1 MAPEEFKRLLDATD
15 NPKHKLIWRLL
26 AGCGLRSN
34 ELVTLK
40 VKDIDLER
48 RIISLAKSNTKSGKS
63 RRVVIPKS
71 LLADLSAFIKNKEP
85 EDYLFVGQS
94 LKDGKLQ
101 PLTTR
106 AIRKAFSLA
115 CEKASLGNYSPHSLR
130 HYCAEQMVDAEID
143 LNTIRLQLGH
153 SSLGITQIYLS
164 NNLEK
169 RKDRL
174 DSSGF
179 VV

>member
-15 NPKHKLIWRLL
+15 NPKHRLIWRIL

-34 ELVTLK
+34 ELATLK
-40 VKDIDLER
+40 VKDIDLDR
-48 RIISLAKSNTKSGKS
+48 RIISLDRTNTKNGKS
-63 RRVVIPKS
+63 RKVVIPKS
-71 LLADLSAFIKNKEP
+71 LLADLSAFIKGKEP
-85 EDYLFVGQS
+85 EDYLFAGQS

-115 CEKASLGNYSPHSLR
+115 CEKAGLGDYSPHSLR
-130 HYCAEQMVDAEID
+130 HYCAEQMVEAEID

-153 SSLGITQIYLS
+153 SNLGITQIYLY

-169 RKDRL
+169 RKDKL
-174 DSSGF
+174 DSSKF
-179 VV
+179 KV

>member
-1 MAPEEFKRLLDATD
+1 
-15 NPKHKLIWRLL
+15 
-26 AGCGLRSN
+26 
-34 ELVTLK
+34 VTLK
-40 VKDIDLER
+40 VKDIDLDR
-48 RIISLAKSNTKSGKS
+48 RIISLDKTKPKNSKS
-63 RRVVIPKS
+63 RKVIIPKS
-71 LLADLSAFIKNKEP
+71 LLADLSAFINGKGP
-85 EDYLFVGQS
+85 EDYLFEGQS

-106 AIRKAFSLA
+106 AIRKTFNFA
-115 CEKASLGNYSPHSLR
+115 CEKAGLGNYSPHSLR

-174 DSSGF
+174 DSSKF
-179 VV
+179 RV

>member
-1 MAPEEFKRLLDATD
+1 MSPEEFKRLLDATD
-15 NPKHKLIWRLL
+15 NLKHKLIWRIF

-34 ELVTLK
+34 ELVSLK
-40 VKDIDLER
+40 AKDVDLDR
-48 RIISLAKSNTKSGKS
+48 RIITLDRTNTKNRKS
-63 RRVVIPKS
+63 RKIVIPKS
-71 LLADLSAFIKNKEP
+71 LLSDLSAFINGKEP
-85 EDYLFVGQS
+85 KDYLFVGQS

-106 AIRKAFSLA
+106 AIRKAFFIA
-115 CEKASLGNYSPHSLR
+115 CEKAGLGDYSPHTLR

-179 VV
+179 GV

>member
-1 MAPEEFKRLLDATD
+1 MSPEEFKRLLDATD
-15 NPKHKLIWRLL
+15 NPKHRLIWRIL

-34 ELVTLK
+34 ELMTLK
-40 VKDIDLER
+40 VKDIDLDR
-48 RIISLAKSNTKSGKS
+48 RIISLDKTNTKNGKS
-63 RRVVIPKS
+63 RKVVIPKS
-71 LLADLSAFIKNKEP
+71 ILADLSAFIKGKET

-106 AIRKAFSLA
+106 AIRKAFSLT
-115 CEKASLGNYSPHSLR
+115 CEKAGLGDYSPHSLR

-164 NNLEK
+164 NNLER
-169 RKDRL
+169 RKDKL
-174 DSSGF
+174 DSSKF
-179 VV
+179 MV